1 MGRGEKPKRKKAN
14 RGGEKTQNK
23 VLGIDTNVSGF
34 PGGPSGKEPACQ
46 SRRCKRRRFDPRVR
60 KIPWRR
66 VWQSTPLFLH
76 GESHGQRC
84 LVVYSP

>member
-46 SRRCKRRRFDPRVR
+46 CGRRKGHRFHPRGG

-66 VWQSTPLFLH
+66 A
-76 GESHGQRC
+76 
-84 LVVYSP
+84 